1 MFCVLYILN
10 DKYNPYVDNFMQ
22 IDISASIVLYKT
34 KENYLEKII
43 QDFFDTDMH
52 VCLLLIDNSP
62 TDDLKILS
70 AIDKRIEYIWLQE
83 NKGFGKAHNI
93 AINKMLGKSK
103 YHVILNPD
111 IEFDKEVLPALYTFM
126 NQNPDVGNVIPK
138 VYYKTGEV
146 QPLCK
151 LLPTPLTLFSRRF
164 ARYSFFTKKLNHRYE
179 LENFR
184 YNAVMKVPNMSGCF
198 MFIRNT
204 VLQQTGGFDER
215 FFLYLEDVDLNR
227 RIGRIAKT
235 VVYPYVHIMHHFRKG
250 SYQEPELL
258 KHHIRSAIHYF
269 NKWGWFLDWERAHIN
284 NKTIKR
290 IKELNNSKK

>member
-1 MFCVLYILN
+1 MGGDQIYSN
-10 DKYNPYVDNFMQ
+10 SFMH
-22 IDISASIVLYKT
+22 IDISASIVLYESNKDFLIKLIDNFFNT
-34 KENYLEKII
+34 ELSVYL
-43 QDFFDTDMH
+43 FL
-52 VCLLLIDNSP
+52 VDNSP
-62 TDDLKILS
+62 TDELKKLS
-70 AIDKRIEYIWLQE
+70 SLKPNIEYIRMSK
-83 NKGFGKAHNI
+83 NIGFGKGHNI
-93 AINKMLGKSK
+93 AINKIIGKSK
-103 YHVILNPD
+103 YHIILNPD
-111 IEFDKEVLPALYTFM
+111 IEFDKNVLPTLFNFM
-126 NQNPDVGNVIPK
+126 EQNKDVGNVIPK

-164 ARYSFFTKKLNHRYE
+164 ARYSFFTEKLNHRYE

-184 YNAVMKVPNMSGCF
+184 YNAVMEVPNMSGCF

-250 SYQEPELL
+250 SYQEFGLL
-258 KHHIRSAIHYF
+258 KHHIKSAIYYF

>member
-1 MFCVLYILN
+1 
-10 DKYNPYVDNFMQ
+10 MQ
-22 IDISASIVLYKT
+22 ISGSIVLFESK
-34 KENYLEKII
+34 KEYVEKVIK
-43 QDFFDTDMH
+43 DFFATDLD
-52 VCLLLIDNSP
+52 VYLYLIDNSP
-62 TDDLKILS
+62 ANDLQHLTQLHPHIK
-70 AIDKRIEYIWLQE
+70 YFHFPE
-83 NKGFGKAHNI
+83 NLGFGKGHNV
-93 AINKMLGKSK
+93 AINEILGKSQ

-111 IEFDKEVLPALYTFM
+111 IEFAEDVLPALYNFM
-126 NQNPDVGNVIPK
+126 EQNQDVGNVIPK

-164 ARYSFFTKKLNHRYE
+164 ARYTSFTENLNKRYE
-179 LENFR
+179 LKNYQ
-184 YNAVMKVPNMSGCF
+184 YNEILEVPNLSGCF

-204 VLQQTGGFDER
+204 VLQQTCGFDER